1 MILTPPARLVRAG
14 AGLVLCGAMM
24 VSLAPAA
31 AQGQSPGTSAK
42 TAATAPTAPMTRV
55 PKPVI
60 EAARG
65 GTCVA
70 EPELMRRQHPEMLKH
85 QRDETVHRG
94 VRDPRSSLKGCIE
107 CHASPVSGSV
117 ALAKTDFCISCHAY
131 ASVKVDCFE
140 CHASKPK
147 PAAFLPLNHPHADT
161 GAARLAAQLRQ
172 LPTGGTR

>member
-14 AGLVLCGAMM
+14 AGLVLCGALLVM
-24 VSLAPAA
+24 LQPAA
-31 AQGQSPGTSAK
+31 AQGQNQGATAK
-42 TAATAPTAPMTRV
+42 TASTAATTRV

-65 GTCVA
+65 GTCVD
-70 EPELMRRQHPEMLKH
+70 EPEVMRRKHPEMLKH
-85 QRDETVHRG
+85 QRDETVQRG
-94 VRDPRSSLKGCIE
+94 VRDPRFSLKGCIE

-117 ALAKTDFCISCHAY
+117 ALAKTDFCISCHVY

-147 PAAFLPLNHPHADT
+147 ATASLPLNHPRADT